1 MFLGQQLCDEWFRL
15 RPHLHLGQTHRRAPH
30 ATWSRQP
37 RGQLPAAA
45 PLRPQWVPRMSRLN
59 PDDVSSLVDIALISC
74 FVSVLASSGIDYDIK
89 IWSPLEASPS
99 FNRVLAEEV
108 ESTHRKEKK
117 KKKTKPTVKPFFFSS
132 RQGHHSEWADVGGNE
147 KHDHSPGL
155 FHASNVG
162 LPQPHQIRYTHTH
175 ACSTLFLLD
184 QSQPLFNICLFLFA
198 DRVEGDRSEGSGQEN
213 EDEQ

>member
-117 KKKTKPTVKPFFFSS
+117 KKKNQTHRKTFLLLFSS
-132 RQGHHSEWADVGGNE
+132 RSSLGMSWCWRKRETRSQSRPLSCFECWPPSITSDQVH
-147 KHDHSPGL
+147 
-155 FHASNVG
+155 
-162 LPQPHQIRYTHTH
+162 THTH
-175 ACSTLFLLD
+175 VARCF
-184 QSQPLFNICLFLFA
+184 C
-198 DRVEGDRSEGSGQEN
+198 
-213 EDEQ
+213 